1 MRRFR
6 FPFPGRTFI
15 GSGAL
20 AALGLVGG
28 CDLAETQPDDRSA
41 STAMSADETS
51 FEVSVGHA
59 DSRFDGTLELKDAV
73 AVYFDNSI
81 TLRAK
86 RVTVRDGQPW
96 QLYGFTLSHPGG
108 ILTGDHG
115 TFDPESLTYTAEGSV
130 SHSVDA
136 DADAE

>member
-1 MRRFR
+1 MRKFR

-15 GSGAL
+15 GGGAL

-41 STAMSADETS
+41 STAMSVHES
-51 FEVSVGHA
+51 SLEVSAGHA
-59 DSRFDGTLELKDAV
+59 SSRSDGTLELQDGV
-73 AVYFDNSI
+73 AVYFDGSI
-81 TLRAK
+81 TLLAK

-108 ILTGDHG
+108 ILTGDRG

-130 SHSVDA
+130 SYSVDA
-136 DADAE
+136 NADAE